1 MKLRSLTAGCLTVA
15 LVVGCAT
22 PGGTGPKAPIEERG
36 PSATRAKRPAP
47 VVPPKPQTPPYTAR
61 APQTRSTS
69 PSITAPRRSSVPPA
83 RTEGPKNEYDMAP
96 VPALPGQSGDAMQNG
111 SSSPPVVALVDL
123 AQQQIERGQTEAGAA
138 TLERAL
144 AIEPQN
150 PHLWH
155 RLARLRLQQGALA
168 QAAELAAK
176 SNLYAATTPALQVR
190 NWRLIAEVRERQ
202 GNGQGAQE
210 AYRRAELA
218 EELAR

>member
-1 MKLRSLTAGCLTVA
+1 MNLRSMTTSCLTLA

-22 PGGTGPKAPIEERG
+22 PGGTTPKAPIEERG

-47 VVPPKPQTPPYTAR
+47 VAPPKAQIPPQTTRAPDTRPTPDGAPPRRADSPPPTAQETEVESGAATVPPLSQR
-61 APQTRSTS
+61 
-69 PSITAPRRSSVPPA
+69 
-83 RTEGPKNEYDMAP
+83 G
-96 VPALPGQSGDAMQNG
+96 SGDAQDG
-111 SSSPPVVALVDL
+111 ALSPPVMALVNL
-123 AQQQIERGQTEAGAA
+123 AERQIERGQTEAGAA
-138 TLERAL
+138 SLERAL

-176 SNLYAATTPALQVR
+176 SNLYAGTTPALQVR

-202 GNGQGAQE
+202 GDGQGARE